1 MRTCTNRPLTNRS
14 QTTAHRRGGV
24 YEGYTTTVNSP
35 EITAH
40 VVYLSHHWIL
50 LAAPAFLPAM
60 VVVGVVLYIAIRDRR
75 ARTPDTPK
83 QPTDA
88 TGEKDD

>member
-14 QTTAHRRGGV
+14 TSAHP
-24 YEGYTTTVNSP
+24 GYTTTVNSP

-50 LAAPAFLPAM
+50 LAAPAFLPAV

-83 QPTDA
+83 QPTDP

>member
-1 MRTCTNRPLTNRS
+1 VRTCTNRP
-14 QTTAHRRGGV
+14 Q
-24 YEGYTTTVNSP
+24 GYTSTVNSP

-50 LAAPAFLPAM
+50 LAAPAFLPAI

-75 ARTPDTPK
+75 TRTPDDPK
-83 QPTDA
+83 QPTEIA
-88 TGEKDD
+88 SEKED

>member
-1 MRTCTNRPLTNRS
+1 
-14 QTTAHRRGGV
+14 
-24 YEGYTTTVNSP
+24 
-35 EITAH
+35 
-40 VVYLSHHWIL
+40 
-50 LAAPAFLPAM
+50 
-60 VVVGVVLYIAIRDRR
+60 VLYIAIRDRR